1 MTDVTS
7 PRTESVVK
15 HRHNLRQLFPEGEI
29 YVVSDDEWLCQAGSY
44 YGLTDVP
51 LADAADLP
59 HGANV
64 VLFLRDQLVSAR
76 VRRMFLHARV
86 LTVPIAS
93 FDGSLDAALY
103 TQKLTML
110 TDYEAACA
118 RARYWIES
126 LTHNTGPVVFHDAA
140 GTTQL
145 VCSLADDLTA
155 DAHVVP
161 VIDVGKWI
169 SVGSY
174 CEISITA
181 RPAKGRR
188 PFCLNGVATASG
200 VLVARDPRCTE
211 AGDARIRAAARL
223 REELTAHAPITL
235 HLEDS
240 ILTRVTAGGRNFT
253 TELCEVTNPD
263 HGLHALE
270 LGIGTNQDLLPH
282 VNWTVNSQLNEGV
295 GPVHLGFGEGV
306 TGAHM
311 DFIVPDGGHEFRP
324 IPA

>member
-7 PRTESVVK
+7 RRTESVVT
-15 HRHNLRQLFPEGEI
+15 HQQHLRQLFPEGEI
-29 YVVSDDEWLCQAGSY
+29 YVVSDDEWLRQAGSY
-44 YGLTDVP
+44 YGLTSVP
-51 LADAADLP
+51 LTDAESLP

-64 VLFLRDQLVSAR
+64 VLFLRHQLVSAQ
-76 VRRMFLHARV
+76 VRRMFLNARV

-93 FDGSLDAALY
+93 FDDSLDAALY
-103 TQKLTML
+103 TQKLAML
-110 TDYEAACA
+110 TDYEAACT
-118 RARYWIES
+118 RARYWIDG
-126 LTHNTGPVVFHDAA
+126 LTNNRGSVVFHDRD

-145 VCSLADDLTA
+145 LCSLADDLTA
-155 DAHVVP
+155 DAHLVP
-161 VIDVGKWI
+161 VIDVGQWI

-188 PFCLNGVATASG
+188 PFSLNGVATASG

-223 REELTAHAPITL
+223 REELTARVPITL

-240 ILTRVTAGGRNFT
+240 ILTRVTAGGKNFT
-253 TELCEVTNPD
+253 TELCQVTNPD
-263 HGLHALE
+263 HNLHALE

-295 GPVHLGFGEGV
+295 GPVHLGFGEGI

-311 DFIVPDGGHEFRP
+311 DFIVPDGGHEFRS